1 MPCIAECG
9 GFMYL
14 TQSIAGR
21 AMVGALPG
29 DCFDTG
35 RLTRF
40 GYITATAQADSLL
53 CRAGEQV
60 PMHEFHHWDTPQ
72 PGGAFL
78 AVKPSGKQ
86 WTCVHATD
94 TLYAGFPHFHFYAK
108 PVMAQRFL
116 AACRKETL

>member
-1 MPCIAECG
+1 MAGVLPGTA
-9 GFMYL
+9 
-14 TQSIAGR
+14 QDAGR
-21 AMVGALPG
+21 LV
-29 DCFDTG
+29 
-35 RLTRF
+35 RF
-40 GYITATAQADSLL
+40 GYAELGAEEDSM
-53 CRAGEQV
+53 RFRSGEHF
-60 PMHEFHHWDTPQ
+60 PIHEFHHWDTPQ

-78 AVKPSGKQ
+78 AEKPSGKQ